1 MNFLFISELLP
12 IDTFASEVV
21 FYRHFKMLIENGHKI
36 HLLTDQ
42 NSYLSRKK
50 DLLPQFHLH
59 ILPNRKWYY
68 LPFKPYGLLQKLRF
82 LNYYQFY
89 VKSIIKELI
98 MAQGH
103 ATYKSK
109 IDNTLLFSAV
119 KTRPLTSKKPKKIII
134 NN

>member
-1 MNFLFISELLP
+1 MIC
-12 IDTFASEVV
+12 T
-21 FYRHFKMLIENGHKI
+21 KI
-36 HLLTDQ
+36 AP
-42 NSYLSRKK
+42 KK
-50 DLLPQFHLH
+50 DIP
-59 ILPNRKWYY
+59 
-68 LPFKPYGLLQKLRF
+68 KPINLSD
-82 LNYYQFY
+82 

-119 KTRPLTSKKPKKIII
+119 KTRPLTSKKQKKIII